1 MKTLQ
6 TDGHCEFGGST
17 GQDRYGLT
25 RNSPCFIPKK
35 YATTENAIIEG
46 RTIINTVE
54 GAITAVSATVATA
67 TITASG
73 TTERVKSNSI
83 VVVVSRQA

>member
-1 MKTLQ
+1 MK
-6 TDGHCEFGGST
+6 
-17 GQDRYGLT
+17 
-25 RNSPCFIPKK
+25 
-35 YATTENAIIEG
+35 
-46 RTIINTVE
+46 TVE

-83 VVVVSRQA
+83 SAVVAGSTKGLRMNVINQYALVA